1 MSRLEIIIKG
11 VPPLGDAPQIMLSW
25 SDDAGYTWSNER
37 ILECG
42 VLGNY
47 TFKAVAH
54 QLGSFYDRVIKIR
67 ISDNSNYSIHRVTGD
82 IDVGS

>member
-11 VPPLGDAPQIMLSW
+11 VPPSGDAPQIMLSW

-37 ILECG
+37 IINCG

-54 QLGSFYDRVIKIR
+54 QIGSFYERVIKIR
-67 ISDNSNYSIHRVTGD
+67 ISDNSNYAIHRVTGD
-82 IDVGS
+82 VDVGN